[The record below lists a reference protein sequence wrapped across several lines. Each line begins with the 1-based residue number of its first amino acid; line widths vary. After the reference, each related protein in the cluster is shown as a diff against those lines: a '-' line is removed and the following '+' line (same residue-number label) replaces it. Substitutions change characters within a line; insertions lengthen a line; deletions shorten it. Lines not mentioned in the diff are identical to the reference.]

1 MENKTIEIIDSFAE
15 SITNRLIDIR
25 YFETNKIKDVLSVQL
40 RMAMCDC
47 LNVQIDDVQKAINT
61 KKMQLTDAIGVD
73 SRLQKRLQRELI
85 ELKEKRHEMQST
97 VNKIDIEN
105 RNYKREKALFITRE
119 LIFERFGKEALEE
132 IKGEVQRR
140 MELKTLKDESSIS

>member
-61 KKMQLTDAIGVD
+61 KKMQLTDEIGVD

-97 VNKIDIEN
+97 VNKIDIET
-105 RNYKREKALFITRE
+105 RSHKREKALFITRE
-119 LIFERFGKEALEE
+119 LIFERFGKDALEE

>member
-1 MENKTIEIIDSFAE
+1 MENKTIEIIDSFAV

-105 RNYKREKALFITRE
+105 RNYKREQALFITRE
-119 LIFERFGKEALEE
+119 LIFERFGKQALEE
-132 IKGEVQRR
+132 IKGECQRR